1 MKFFLFY
8 SSAAGPFLFGLSST
22 VTVVLE
28 EFVEERFFEGV
39 FQVAEG
45 DGQVQ

>member
-1 MKFFLFY
+1 VKFFLFY

-28 EFVEERFFEGV
+28 DFVEEGIF
-39 FQVAEG
+39 
-45 DGQVQ
+45 